1 MSKIDVIKENIQFE
15 QLLRESNTTTM
26 LNDEY
31 LIPDTHPDVEKVL
44 MIEAKPSITS
54 KETMGD
60 KIVVE
65 GKVEYNLMYLAKEEN
80 IVVSSVNYYQKF
92 NSNLDLEEAEH
103 KIVCEVEC
111 RVEHIEAKIINER
124 KVAIDGVL
132 NFNWEMYK
140 GKELELIKDVE
151 GTEGIE
157 ILKKNEV
164 INNKN
169 ANENIDIAGKSV
181 IRVSMD
187 KPQIS
192 KILKSK
198 IELQKKEI
206 KIGEDKVH
214 CGCYCKLVILYLSNE
229 SKDIFYLEDNIYL
242 SKEVEVAGVTPDMMV
257 TADYDIKNKDITVEE
272 DDLGEARII
281 NTEVLLKCNVRV
293 FSKKNVDIVIDAYSP
308 KFPIEISKDQCD
320 MGMIQGVYNAESMVK
335 DNLYM
340 NEGAMMPERIVTF
353 SGNAIITEKSV
364 VNDKI
369 MVGGYINV
377 NVIYKT
383 NDEDKYLDKVSGD
396 IPFNV
401 SIEASGANDKMKA
414 LVKANI
420 ENMDVAIEANTI
432 AIKATLIM
440 NAKILFEVKKE
451 FVKDILEAEGE
462 EVEKKASV
470 TIYVVGKGDT
480 LWKIAK
486 KYSTTMNEII
496 RMNELEDPDIL
507 VPGERLLIPGRI
519 VS

>member
-15 QLLRESNTTTM
+15 QLLRENNTTSM

-65 GKVEYNLMYLAKEEN
+65 GMVEYNLLYLAKEEN
-80 IVVSSVNYYQKF
+80 IVISSVNYSQKF
-92 NSNLDLEEAEH
+92 NSNLNLEEAEH
-103 KIVCEVEC
+103 KVVCEVEC

-124 KVAIDGVL
+124 KVSIDGVL

-164 INNKN
+164 INNTN

-198 IELQKKEI
+198 MDLHKKEI
-206 KIGEDKVH
+206 KIGEDKIY
-214 CGCYCKLVILYLSNE
+214 CGCYCKLSILYLSNE
-229 SKDIFYLEDNIYL
+229 SKEIYYLEDNIYL
-242 SKEVEVAGVTPDMMV
+242 SKEVEIAGVTPDMMV
-257 TADYDIKNKDITVEE
+257 TADYDMKNKDITVEE
-272 DDLGEARII
+272 DDLGEARLV
-281 NTEVLLKCNVRV
+281 NTEVLVNCNVKV

-308 KFPIEISKDQCD
+308 KFPIEISKDECE
-320 MGMIQGVYNAESMVK
+320 MGMIQGIYNTESIVK
-335 DNLYM
+335 DNIYM
-340 NEGAMMPERIVTF
+340 NEGDMMPERIVTF
-353 SGNAIITEKSV
+353 SGKAIITEKSV
-364 VNDKI
+364 ADDKI
-369 MVGGYINV
+369 IVGGYINV
-377 NVIYKT
+377 NIIYKT

-401 SIEASGANDKMKA
+401 AIEASGADDKMKA

-432 AIKATLIM
+432 AVKATLTM
-440 NAKILFEVKKE
+440 TAKVLFEIKKE
-451 FVKDILEAEGE
+451 FVKDILEGDGE
-462 EVEKKASV
+462 EVKKKASI
-470 TIYVVGKGDT
+470 TIYVIDKGDT
-480 LWKIAK
+480 LWNLAK
-486 KYSTTMNEII
+486 KYNTTMDEIM
-496 RMNELEDPDIL
+496 RMNELEGDNSLI
-507 VPGERLLIPGRI
+507 PGERLLIPGRA